1 MNNIVIGIDFAK
13 ETFDATIL
21 RVKKLSS
28 KGQHEQFSNNP
39 YPQFRPIA
47 PAAYPL

>member
-1 MNNIVIGIDFAK
+1 MKNVVIGIDFSK

-21 RVKKLSS
+21 RDNELSS
-28 KGQHEQFSNNP
+28 KGLHEQFSNNP